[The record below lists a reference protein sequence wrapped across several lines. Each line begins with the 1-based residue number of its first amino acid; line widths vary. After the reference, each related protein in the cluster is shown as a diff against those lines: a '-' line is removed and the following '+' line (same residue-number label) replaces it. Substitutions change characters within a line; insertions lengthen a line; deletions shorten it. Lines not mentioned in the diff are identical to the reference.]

1 MIGLIY
7 AQCPISSQLDRSFY
21 RGFDDAGCKVLPAF
35 QFGELPDGMIEDDQA
50 VKDYVPAHHDD
61 GPAFASDHQ
70 PMLTSLRTR
79 RSIDKQ

>member
-1 MIGLIY
+1 M
-7 AQCPISSQLDRSFY
+7 
-21 RGFDDAGCKVLPAF
+21 LPAF

-50 VKDYVPAHHDD
+50 VKECVLAHHD

-79 RSIDKQ
+79 RSIDKP